1 MNMNYGRYFIP
12 NFGMRSVMP
21 FTPFNGMMPRNT
33 GLLNRMFSS
42 LKGFNWKGL
51 LSGANKTLNVMNQTI
66 PLIRQATPMV
76 NNVKSMVKLAKAFG
90 SETTSKR
97 SISTY
102 SGSINNKKIANE
114 NKNYTSNN
122 DYPTFFV

>member
-1 MNMNYGRYFIP
+1 
-12 NFGMRSVMP
+12 
-21 FTPFNGMMPRNT
+21 
-33 GLLNRMFSS
+33 
-42 LKGFNWKGL
+42 
-51 LSGANKTLNVMNQTI
+51 
-66 PLIRQATPMV
+66 
-76 NNVKSMVKLAKAFG
+76 MVKLAKAFG